1 MAETTVRPTAARAPA
16 PAGRPGGRVGWAWPV
31 LAVVLLATG
40 AFLLRETR
48 GTTFWFDEWQ
58 WVLDRRGD
66 DLSAF
71 LAPHNGHLTLVPVA
85 LYKLLF
91 ATAGLENY
99 TPYRVMVV
107 AAHLGCVALLFAYAR
122 RRVGDPAALGA
133 AVLLLVLG
141 PAWQNILW
149 PFQVGWLVSLAAG
162 VGALLALDRGDRRGD
177 VAAAA
182 LLALALASSGLGVV
196 IALGIAVELLVAR
209 GRRRAI
215 WIAAAPLGLYAIWW
229 IGYQD
234 TDFIRHNLVLAPGFA
249 ADAAAGAVAALTGL
263 TGPVTQ
269 RQRRDARLGPA
280 ARRRRGGADR
290 LAGERAAARPA
301 AGHRLARRAARLLA
315 AHRRAAGATRSSPD
329 SSRYLYVGALF
340 LLLLATEL
348 ARGVRWSRPAAAAL
362 AAAAGLAVLA
372 NLGDLREAGATCG
385 PRPQPAR
392 ADLAALEL
400 GRPHR
405 ATMSPRSF
413 PGYPFL
419 VVRAG
424 PYRDAAARARLA
436 GGHDCPSC
444 AALPEA
450 ARAARRR
457 RARADPRRRAASG
470 RCRGAERRAAGGR
483 RRDRRRRHDRRRL
496 RRVPARGRRAGRA
509 RADAAADGHR
519 APDRHR
525 DPRPSPCAGSRP
537 ASPIRRRTH
546 LRAGT
551 RATLRIAPDGA
562 PDPWHVRV
570 APEARLTACTMP

>member
-1 MAETTVRPTAARAPA
+1 M
-16 PAGRPGGRVGWAWPV
+16 

-263 TGPVTQ
+263 TGPVTS
-269 RQRRDARLGPA
+269 DN
-280 ARRRRGGADR
+280 GAT
-290 LAGERAAARPA
+290 LAWGRPLAVAAAALIAWRVSVLRPVPPRVI
-301 AGHRLARRAARLLA
+301 GLLA
-315 AHRRAAGATRSSPD
+315 VLLGFWLLTGVQRADKSSPD

-348 ARGVRWSRPAAAAL
+348 ARGARWSRPAAAAL

-372 NLGDLREAGATCG
+372 NLGDLREAGRYLRAQA
-385 PRPQPAR
+385 QPAR

-400 GRPHR
+400 GRPQRDHV
-405 ATMSPRSF
+405 ARSF

-424 PYRDAAARARLA
+424 PYRDAAAEL
-436 GGHDCPSC
+436 GSP
-444 AALPEA
+444 AATLPELRGLSEA
-450 ARAARRR
+450 ARRVADAELARIHGAALR
-457 RARADPRRRAASG
+457 PGAAPAPSG
-470 RCRGAERRAAGGR
+470 APPAVDAATGGAVTTAGACVVFRPAAAGPAALELTLPRTGIELR
-483 RRDRRRRHDRRRL
+483 TGPGPAAVAL
-496 RRVPARGRRAGRA
+496 RRFAAGFPDPA
-509 RADAAADGHR
+509 
-519 APDRHR
+519 PE
-525 DPRPSPCAGSRP
+525 
-537 ASPIRRRTH
+537 H
-546 LRAGT
+546 LRAGS